1 VDTSAERKPDEAMR
15 RLAEEIRVWSE
26 EALRGPGGLD
36 DRTLAAYIAG
46 ELDETQREGVEGR
59 LAGSPELEEIVGV
72 VRETLADGDWQA
84 KGQAVKLDLRPPLLG
99 PAPPPQRRAAPRG
112 VRFRWWLGS
121 AGAAAAAVLLVF
133 FFWPTERSVAPA
145 APALAMQ
152 VYKCS
157 LGSEGRITGRQPLAR
172 GQALPAETRFQVEI
186 THGRD
191 ENFCLLHVGAG
202 GKVESVYDRSQRG
215 RAAGE
220 PGEGK
225 LILPSPVRA
234 FRANGRSGPGGLI
247 LVRTDAPEQLLASAR
262 GIVEEI
268 SPPVAKGLAKSS
280 LARASA
286 SLATKVR
293 SRDSRAASRAATPA
307 APTKARDAALHRA
320 VPLSPAADSTT
331 RRVRRGLAEDQ
342 VKELLKRL
350 KRDHDVRGFLMI
362 GQKRIEGEGGGT

>member
-1 VDTSAERKPDEAMR
+1 VEPSGEEKPDEALR

-26 EALRGPGGLD
+26 EALSGPGGLD

-84 KGQAVKLDLRPPLLG
+84 KAQAVKLDLRPPLLG

-112 VRFRWWLGS
+112 VRGRWWLGS
-121 AGAAAAAVLLVF
+121 AVAAAAAVLLVVGL
-133 FFWPTERSVAPA
+133 WLPERSLPPA

-157 LGSEGRITGRQPLAR
+157 LDGEGRITGRQPLAR
-172 GQALPAETRFQVEI
+172 GQALPPKTQFQVEI
-186 THGRD
+186 TRGRD
-191 ENFCLLHVGAG
+191 ESFCLLHVGPG
-202 GKVESVYDRSQRG
+202 GKVELLYDRSQRG

-225 LILPSPVRA
+225 LILPSPVKA
-234 FRANGRSGPGGLI
+234 FRTNGRSGLGGLI

-280 LARASA
+280 LARTSA
-286 SLATKVR
+286 SLAAKVR
-293 SRDSRAASRAATPA
+293 APASRVASRAATPA
-307 APTKARDAALHRA
+307 APTKAEDAALHRA
-320 VPLSPAADSTT
+320 VPLSPAAGSTT
-331 RRVRRGLAEDQ
+331 RRVRRDLAEDQ

-362 GQKRIEGEGGGT
+362 GQKRIEGEDGN